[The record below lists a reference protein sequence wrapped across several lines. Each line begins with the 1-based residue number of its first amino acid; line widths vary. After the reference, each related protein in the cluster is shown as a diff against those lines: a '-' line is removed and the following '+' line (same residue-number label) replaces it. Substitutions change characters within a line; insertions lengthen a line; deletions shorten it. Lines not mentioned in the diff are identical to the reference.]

1 MWFLSFIPDWIL
13 QWAIHGLVI
22 LGLVLTFIGSLV
34 KFIPV
39 IQPYALVGRQVG
51 IVLLLIGVYFE
62 GGYGV
67 EMSYRARIAEMQAKI
82 KEAEVKS
89 AKLNEKLTVEV
100 GKNKELIREKVNR
113 NAKDIEACSTTVPL
127 SQKFPE
133 APQVLMEPAPVLK
146 PLSKD
151 KKTLADLLENAN
163 ENYGLYYELQ
173 DRYNA
178 WQLWYK
184 QQKEIFDNIK

>member
-39 IQPYALVGRQVG
+39 IQPYALVGRQLG
-51 IVLLLIGVYFE
+51 IVLLVIGVFFE
-62 GGYGV
+62 GGYAT

-89 AKLNEKLTVEV
+89 AQVNEKLANEV
-100 GKNKELIREKVNR
+100 SKNKELIKEKVNR
-113 NAKDIEACSTTVPL
+113 NAKDIEAKREAINAECKLSDDAWMLYNSTI
-127 SQKFPE
+127 
-133 APQVLMEPAPVLK
+133 EPKISRSPSSANGARSG
-146 PLSKD
+146 SKAS
-151 KKTLADLLENAN
+151 K
-163 ENYGLYYELQ
+163 
-173 DRYNA
+173 
-178 WQLWYK
+178 
-184 QQKEIFDNIK
+184 

>member
-39 IQPYALVGRQVG
+39 IQPYALVGRQLG
-51 IVLLLIGVYFE
+51 IVLLVVGVFFE
-62 GGYGV
+62 GGYAT

-89 AKLNEKLTVEV
+89 AQANEKLANEV
-100 GKNKELIREKVNR
+100 SKNKELIKEKVNK
-113 NAKDIEACSTTVPL
+113 NDKDIEAKRQAINAECKL
-127 SQKFPE
+127 SDD
-133 APQVLMEPAPVLK
+133 AWVLYNRAIEPKISRGPSSANGARSG
-146 PLSKD
+146 SKAS
-151 KKTLADLLENAN
+151 K
-163 ENYGLYYELQ
+163 
-173 DRYNA
+173 
-178 WQLWYK
+178 
-184 QQKEIFDNIK
+184 